1 MLGAAPFPAPF
12 WAIVR
17 TPTNGQAKTGSA
29 STDARQPFVL
39 ASGVRS
45 ETLGVPT
52 FCRPSAPRRVSAHML
67 AAGAL
72 LDALLSIVYRPG
84 FSGHEILLCDRP
96 YWGECGEPFAPGLS
110 RAAVGI
116 LLQQPVLVIARDEG

>member
-72 LDALLSIVYRPG
+72 LDALLSIEHVSDALEGGAGPMDAVGGPCSVTSRRNG
-84 FSGHEILLCDRP
+84 FSCRGFTP
-96 YWGECGEPFAPGLS
+96 LS
-110 RAAVGI
+110 RAD
-116 LLQQPVLVIARDEG
+116 LVN